1 MKKELLNKA
10 KAGRHFV
17 RTPRYALAPERNV
30 FAVLR
35 DLMPRRALTV
45 AESDTLAELQATH
58 LLRLAGLAGPATPNE
73 LLTELPRLQVVEEP
87 DLPSSASALW
97 VSGRWL
103 VLLNGA
109 EPATRRRFSLAHEV
123 KHCLDHPQRHRLY
136 QDRPGL
142 SADAQAERAADVFA
156 AALLMP
162 KLWIRRSWTSGE
174 QTISGLASM
183 FQVSPEAMAR
193 RLETLGLR
201 ERSGDRHSDS
211 DATAQR
217 ALEGSR

>member
-1 MKKELLNKA
+1 MNQEILNKA
-10 KAGRHFV
+10 KEKRWFV
-17 RTPRYALAPERNV
+17 RTSRYAAMPERNV

-45 AESDTLAELQATH
+45 SESDTLAELQATH
-58 LLRLAGLAGPATPNE
+58 LLRLAGLSGPATPTE

-123 KHCLDHPQRHRLY
+123 KHCLDHPQRTVMY
-136 QDRPGL
+136 QNRSDV
-142 SADAQAERAADVFA
+142 SAAAQAERAADVFA

-162 KLWIRRSWTSGE
+162 KLWIRRSWTARQ
-174 QTISGLASM
+174 QTISGLAEA

-201 ERSGDRHSDS
+201 ERPHDRHGEPMNEPRD
-211 DATAQR
+211 
-217 ALEGSR
+217 LEGSR

>member
-1 MKKELLNKA
+1 MKQDILNKA
-10 KAGRHFV
+10 GEGRRFV
-17 RTPRYALAPERNV
+17 RTSRHAATPERNV

-45 AESDTLAELQATH
+45 AESDALAELQATH
-58 LLRLAGLAGPATPNE
+58 LLGLAGVRGPSTPNE

-103 VLLNGA
+103 VLINGA

-123 KHCLDHPQRHRLY
+123 KHCLDHPRRGLLY

-142 SADAQAERAADVFA
+142 SADVQAERAADVFA

-162 KLWIRRSWTSGE
+162 KLWIRRRWTAGE
-174 QTISGLASM
+174 QTISGLAET

-201 ERSGDRHSDS
+201 DRPRDRHGARGNADPL
-211 DATAQR
+211 
-217 ALEGSR
+217 LEGSR